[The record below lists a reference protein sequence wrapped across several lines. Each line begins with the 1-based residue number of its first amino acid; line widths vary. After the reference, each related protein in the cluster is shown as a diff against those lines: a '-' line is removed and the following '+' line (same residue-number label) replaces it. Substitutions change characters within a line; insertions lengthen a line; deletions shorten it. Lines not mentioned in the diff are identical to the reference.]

1 MESID
6 QLIDYELPGLVELR
20 HQLHKHP
27 ELAYEETETARR
39 VVEQLQNLPG
49 MELQTGV
56 AETGVVATL
65 GADRDGPCVALR
77 ADMDALPIEEITSRP
92 YRSKVPGK
100 MHACGHDG
108 HVTCLVGAARVLSQ
122 LADLAGPVRFVF
134 QPAEEGGAG
143 GRRMCEEGV
152 LEDPEVVAIFALHG
166 WPDLE
171 QGQVGLRPGVL
182 LASSDRLTIQ
192 VRGGGGHAAFP
203 QHTVDPV
210 LTASHIVVALQS
222 LVSRNTDPLDSVVVT
237 VAQIHGGTA
246 DNIIPGE
253 VSLRGTVRTLSSE
266 TRNSTFERIRLVSA
280 QTAAAYGAEADVV
293 IDDGY
298 PMLENDADATTYMD
312 SIVGRCGF
320 DAVPITPVMGGEDFA
335 FYSQQIPASMVAL
348 GVRPAGQEFYP
359 QLHQPDYEFPDEAIA
374 AGVRL
379 HVETARRFWSEGLGA
394 R

>member
-166 WPDLE
+166 WPD
-171 QGQVGLRPGVL
+171 P
-182 LASSDRLTIQ
+182 
-192 VRGGGGHAAFP
+192 
-203 QHTVDPV
+203 
-210 LTASHIVVALQS
+210 
-222 LVSRNTDPLDSVVVT
+222 
-237 VAQIHGGTA
+237 
-246 DNIIPGE
+246 
-253 VSLRGTVRTLSSE
+253 
-266 TRNSTFERIRLVSA
+266 
-280 QTAAAYGAEADVV
+280 
-293 IDDGY
+293 
-298 PMLENDADATTYMD
+298 
-312 SIVGRCGF
+312 
-320 DAVPITPVMGGEDFA
+320 
-335 FYSQQIPASMVAL
+335 
-348 GVRPAGQEFYP
+348 
-359 QLHQPDYEFPDEAIA
+359 
-374 AGVRL
+374 
-379 HVETARRFWSEGLGA
+379 
-394 R
+394 